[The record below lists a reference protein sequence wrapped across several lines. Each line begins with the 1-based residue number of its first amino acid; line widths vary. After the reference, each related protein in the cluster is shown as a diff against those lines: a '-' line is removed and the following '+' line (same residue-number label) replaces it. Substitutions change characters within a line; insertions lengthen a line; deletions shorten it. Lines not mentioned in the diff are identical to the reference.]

1 MEGQLGVAP
10 VEHILGHHSNQQDPW
25 MVTII
30 MMSMT
35 MRRMMMVL
43 VVVVCSVRKYLVTSA
58 PSAARSRDWVDIRL
72 DWVDKNHTDGASSW
86 WCAWDFVVPSVA

>member
-1 MEGQLGVAP
+1 MEGKLGVAP

-35 MRRMMMVL
+35 RMMMMMML
-43 VVVVCSVRKYLVTSA
+43 VVCSVRKYLVTSA
-58 PSAARSRDWVDIRL
+58 PSAARSRDWVDKIGL
-72 DWVDKNHTDGASSW
+72 AG
-86 WCAWDFVVPSVA
+86 

>member
-1 MEGQLGVAP
+1 MFTENTDSGQRRSISVYQHISEISFYSPNIEQGGEGGDVEGQLGVPP

-35 MRRMMMVL
+35 MRMMMMV
-43 VVVVCSVRKYLVTSA
+43 VVV
-58 PSAARSRDWVDIRL
+58 
-72 DWVDKNHTDGASSW
+72 
-86 WCAWDFVVPSVA
+86 